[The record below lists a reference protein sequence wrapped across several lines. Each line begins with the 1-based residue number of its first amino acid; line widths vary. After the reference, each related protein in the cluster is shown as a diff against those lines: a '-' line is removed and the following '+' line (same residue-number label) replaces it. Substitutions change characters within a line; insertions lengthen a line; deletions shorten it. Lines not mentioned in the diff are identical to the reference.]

1 MLFYFL
7 LDISQSLIFWVIK
20 NLGYGT
26 YYGIRYLLYGQ
37 ELDEEEEKNKKT
49 LEMLIEQKEDIEKI
63 KEFIENIS
71 KK

>member
-1 MLFYFL
+1 MLLYFL

-26 YYGIRYLLYGQ
+26 YYGIRYLIYGS
-37 ELDEEEEKNKKT
+37 ELSEEDEKNKKT

>member
-26 YYGIRYLLYGQ
+26 YYGMRYLLYGN
-37 ELDEEEEKNKKT
+37 ELTDEEQKDKDT
-49 LEMLIEQKEDIEKI
+49 LKLLIEQKEDIEKI
-63 KEFIENIS
+63 KEFIEKIN

>member
-26 YYGIRYLLYGQ
+26 YYGIRYLLYGS
-37 ELDEEEEKNKKT
+37 ELNEEEEKNKKT